1 MRSSLSQDIVFDNPH
16 VSVMLE
22 FVRAAVLDKEPEI
35 VDIDTIDW
43 DVLMDI
49 SLKQGVLSWV
59 WDGICKLPE
68 SKQPPRIVRINY
80 GLSAQEVWDRY
91 RRQEQALNEMIDICN
106 QNDMRLLLLKGI
118 VLSNYYPKPHSRSCG
133 DIDFYLFGDYEK
145 GNTLFSSD
153 NVTCTNKHAEYDY
166 KGVHVENHL
175 TMLDVDTAY
184 QRRVEQYLEQSLSY
198 TIKTVQGYYILS
210 SIPNL
215 VYLLMHT
222 IRHFV
227 FTQSLPFRNIIDLAL
242 FVDSNKKELLSSECK
257 ETLERFDLLKTYDLF
272 LFISEL
278 ILNKSFKEYRLNL
291 IRQRDK
297 RVILDFYMKYG
308 FVKSDWSHMT
318 NALLWKR
325 FYVLILFSRYIPFT
339 YYNYLFQLV
348 KCQLVAVRDRC
359 KKKIAK
365 QSC

>member
-1 MRSSLSQDIVFDNPH
+1 MHSSLSQDIVVDNSL

-35 VDIDTIDW
+35 VNVDTIDW
-43 DVLMDI
+43 DLLMDI

-59 WDGICKLPE
+59 WDGICKMPE

-91 RRQEQALNEMIDICN
+91 KRQDQVLKEMIDICN

-118 VLSNYYPKPHSRSCG
+118 ELSNYYPKPHSRSCG

-145 GNTLFSSD
+145 GNKLFSGD
-153 NVTCTNKHAEYDY
+153 NVTYTNKHAEYDY

-175 TMLDVDTAY
+175 TMLDVDTAS
-184 QRRVEQYLEQSLSY
+184 QRRVECYLEQSLSSS
-198 TIKTVQGYYILS
+198 IKTVQGYYILP

-215 VYLLMHT
+215 IYLLMHT

-227 FTQSLPFRNIIDLAL
+227 YTLSLPFRNIIDLAL
-242 FVDSNKKELLSSECK
+242 FVDSNKNEILSSECK
-257 ETLERFDLLKTYDLF
+257 ETLERFDLLKSFDLF
-272 LFISEL
+272 LYISEW

-297 RVILDFYMKYG
+297 RVILDLYKKYG
-308 FVKSDWSHMT
+308 FVKCDWTHMT
-318 NALLWKR
+318 NALLWRR
-325 FYVLILFSRYIPFT
+325 FYVLLLFSRYIPGS
-339 YYNYLFQLV
+339 YNNYMFQLLR
-348 KCQLVAVRDRC
+348 CQLVAVREKC
-359 KKKIAK
+359 KNVR
-365 QSC
+365 